1 MAAGEAFYRRGG
13 GIFAG
18 WRKDKNKAAFFRMRV
33 VVSCQGEESGMVAEE
48 LSSGE
53 AIFLECMD
61 TLRLAEAASVLCGKY
76 SSTLRQ
82 VQFRIPQGRCLH
94 TRVHGDRKLALCL
107 IPASSGSNDSDT
119 TNAAPVRGW
128 TDRAKRPAKGHGCAR
143 KAKATGTK
151 RRIPVRHMPWT
162 TASGAWP

>member
-13 GIFAG
+13 GIFVG
-18 WRKDKNKAAFFRMRV
+18 WRKNKDKARFFRIRV
-33 VVSCQGEESGMVAEE
+33 VTSYQGGESGMVAEE

-53 AIFLECMD
+53 AIFQECMD
-61 TLRLAEAASVLCGKY
+61 MLRLAEAASVLCGKY

-82 VQFRIPQGRCLH
+82 VQFRTPQGRCLYS
-94 TRVHGDRKLALCL
+94 RVHGGRKPALCL

-162 TASGAWP
+162 TAFGAWP

>member
-1 MAAGEAFYRRGG
+1 MAAGEAFYRREG
-13 GIFAG
+13 GIFVG
-18 WRKDKNKAAFFRMRV
+18 WRKDKNKVRFFRIRV
-33 VVSCQGEESGMVAEE
+33 VASCQGEENWMLAEE

-53 AIFLECMD
+53 AVFLKCRN
-61 TLRLAEAASVLCGKY
+61 TQRLAEAVSVLCGKY
-76 SSTLRQ
+76 SSTLRK
-82 VQFRIPQGRCLH
+82 VQFRTPQGRCLH
-94 TRVHGDRKLALCL
+94 TRGYGDRKLALCL
-107 IPASSGSNDSDT
+107 ITASSDSNDSDT